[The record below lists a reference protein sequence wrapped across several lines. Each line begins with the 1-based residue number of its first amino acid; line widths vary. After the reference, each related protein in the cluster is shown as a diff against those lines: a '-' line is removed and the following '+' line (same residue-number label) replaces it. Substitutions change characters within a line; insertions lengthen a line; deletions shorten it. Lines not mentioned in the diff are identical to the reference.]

1 VENEMRS
8 LKKLVVTVGLLSVL
22 LAGSLRAQSGP
33 VLRLDAEAF
42 PWKRLAYTAKK
53 VFGTVTTEIQ
63 WENLAVEKVRKL
75 LIPAPRGE
83 ALQTADHRVFSIK
96 SHAVVKSLWAADD
109 VLKTQAW
116 YDPGNGAVLQRVR
129 WRHGQE
135 RWQKTYRFTDKG
147 VFRVRKTP
155 GSPEKNDDTP
165 VQWSNIKESFYP
177 YTLNSA
183 GCPHVLEPLVL
194 LFIVSAIDFE
204 SDSVP
209 LSFCVFNKKQLH
221 QVQIRKAGVQRL
233 KIDYLEKVAETEVR
247 RKRKIEAVKFSI
259 NTRSLAGKEKKT
271 EPFSFLG
278 LKGDFDI
285 YLDKTAKIPV
295 QVCGYIPGFGEV
307 KIRLQKIEFSK

>member
-1 VENEMRS
+1 MRS

-22 LAGSLRAQSGP
+22 LASSLRAQSGP

-63 WENLAVEKVRKL
+63 WENVPAEKVKKL
-75 LIPAPRGE
+75 LIPAPRAV

-116 YDPGNGAVLQRVR
+116 YDPLNGAVLQRVR

-147 VFRVRKTP
+147 VLRVRKTT
-155 GSPEKNDDTP
+155 GIPEKNDSTP
-165 VQWSNIKESFYP
+165 ARWSNIKESFYP
-177 YTLNSA
+177 YALNRA
-183 GCPHVLEPLVL
+183 GCPYALEPLFL
-194 LFIVSAIDFE
+194 LFVVSAMNWE
-204 SDSVP
+204 SRNGT
-209 LSFCVFNKKQLH
+209 LSLCVFNKKQLH
-221 QVQIRKAGVQRL
+221 KVQIRQAGIHPLEV
-233 KIDYLEKVAETEVR
+233 DYTEKKEGSEVR
-247 RKRKIEAVKFSI
+247 RQDRIQAIKLSI
-259 NTRSLAGKEKKT
+259 TPRSLAGKDKKP

-278 LKGDFDI
+278 LNGNFDI
-285 YLDKTAKIPV
+285 YLDRISQIPV
-295 QVCGYIPGFGEV
+295 QVSGKIP
-307 KIRLQKIEFSK
+307 RLGVVDIKLSTVDLN